1 MNKKNMIKLKNDNLN
16 NKINKHENKEKNSYN
31 IKTENEERNINSF
44 LYKNNSIIFSIIDN
58 KKITNKERKFYRKI
72 YNEWKFKKITKI
84 NRLKNKIE
92 NDLNDLESE
101 FNLPIKNKKTSR
113 SVLEN
118 KIENKSSLNQLID
131 NKIT

>member
-72 YNEWKFKKITKI
+72 YNE
-84 NRLKNKIE
+84 
-92 NDLNDLESE
+92 
-101 FNLPIKNKKTSR
+101 
-113 SVLEN
+113 
-118 KIENKSSLNQLID
+118 
-131 NKIT
+131 